1 MTFLRGSSIAF
12 AFVAGMI
19 VTAGYASADDLPNTK
34 GAPPAPPP
42 SWWSTVTVNGEIDAG
57 ITGNFDDPSSGLNWG
72 HLFTD
77 KANEPMF
84 NQGLLTV
91 QRPIDSSKPNY
102 DVGFAVQLMYG
113 SDARFTHYLGECEYC
128 INSLYQVTLLEAY
141 VQAHTPW
148 VFDGG
153 IDWKVGEWP
162 TLEGA
167 EVMESDLNLFYSHS
181 YIFNYTEP
189 FQDTGLLAIAHVN
202 PTIDLYASIVTG
214 ENTSIG
220 FPYGDNNAAPAFEG
234 GVGLNKLGPGG
245 AVTVLA
251 TTHIGPE
258 DPYYGGGVEP
268 DGAGQTPFVYPAC
281 GYACGNSAL
290 RFANDMV
297 ITWTATDKLTLTL
310 DGNYTR
316 DNGLGDE
323 TYGAAGYASYQTPID
338 WLKINGRA
346 EVLRDDTG
354 AIVGAFPGY
363 FDFVNAEHGYLNT
376 EITQPGTTYLELT
389 GGLNITPPVPAS
401 IPFLKAVIFRPEVRY
416 DASLDGTTPFG
427 LVNTGFNSST
437 GTGSGFGTRSDQ
449 VTVGGDI
456 ILKF

>member
-1 MTFLRGSSIAF
+1 MTS
-12 AFVAGMI
+12 
-19 VTAGYASADDLPNTK
+19 GYANAADLPNTK
-34 GAPPAPPP
+34 GPPP
-42 SWWSTVTVNGEIDAG
+42 PPPTWWSTVTVNGEIDAG

-84 NQGLLTV
+84 NQGLLTI
-91 QRPIDSSKPNY
+91 QRPIDSSKPAY
-102 DVGFAVQLMYG
+102 DVGFAFQVMYG
-113 SDARFTHYLGECEYC
+113 SDSRFVHYLGECEYC
-128 INSLYQVTLLEAY
+128 INSLYQVSLVEAY

-148 VFDGG
+148 VFPGG
-153 IDWKVGEWP
+153 IDFKVGQWP

-167 EVMESDLNLFYSHS
+167 EVVESDLNLFYSHS

-202 PTIDLYASIVTG
+202 PTIDLYGSIVTG

-234 GVGLNKLGPGG
+234 GIGLNNLGPGG
-245 AVTVLA
+245 SVTVLA

-258 DPYYGGGVEP
+258 DPYYAGGIEP
-268 DGAGQTPFVYPAC
+268 NGAGQTPAVYSC
-281 GYACGNSAL
+281 GVCGNSVL
-290 RFANDMV
+290 RYANDLV
-297 ITWTATDKLTLTL
+297 VTWKATDKLTLTL
-310 DGNYTR
+310 EGNYTR
-316 DNGLGDE
+316 DDGFQDE
-323 TYGAAGYASYQTPID
+323 TYGAVGYASYQTPID

-346 EVLRDDTG
+346 EVLRDQTG

-363 FDFVNAEHGYLNT
+363 FDFANVEHGYLNT
-376 EITQPGTTYLELT
+376 AIAQGGTTYFEIT
-389 GGLNITPPVPAS
+389 GGLNITPP
-401 IPFLKAVIFRPEVRY
+401 IPTSLPYLKGVIFRPEVRY
-416 DASLDGTTPFG
+416 DDALNGTTPYD
-427 LVNTGFNSST
+427 LVQTGFT
-437 GTGSGFGTRSDQ
+437 PGAGGGFGTKSDQ

>member
-1 MTFLRGSSIAF
+1 MTG
-12 AFVAGMI
+12 
-19 VTAGYASADDLPNTK
+19 GYATAADLPNTK
-34 GAPPAPPP
+34 GPPPPPP

-84 NQGLLTV
+84 NQGLLTI
-91 QRPIDSSKPNY
+91 QRPIDSSKPAY
-102 DVGFAVQLMYG
+102 DVGFAFQVMYG
-113 SDARFTHYLGECEYC
+113 SDSRFVHYLGECEYC
-128 INSLYQVTLLEAY
+128 INSLYQVSLVEAY

-148 VFDGG
+148 VFPGG
-153 IDWKVGEWP
+153 IDFKVGQWP

-167 EVMESDLNLFYSHS
+167 EVVESDLNLFYSHS

-202 PTIDLYASIVTG
+202 PTVDLYGSIVTG

-220 FPYGDNNAAPAFEG
+220 FPYGDNNTAPAFEG
-234 GVGLNKLGPGG
+234 GIGLNNLGPGG

-258 DPYYGGGVEP
+258 DPYYGGGLEP
-268 DGAGQTPFVYPAC
+268 NGAGQTPA
-281 GYACGNSAL
+281 GYAGCGGGTCGNSIL
-290 RFANDMV
+290 RYANDLV
-297 ITWTATDKLTLTL
+297 VTWKATDKLTLTL
-310 DGNYTR
+310 EGNYTR
-316 DNGLGDE
+316 DDGFQDE

-346 EVLRDDTG
+346 EVLRDETG
-354 AIVGAFPGY
+354 AIVAAFPGN
-363 FDFVNAEHGYLNT
+363 FDFVNVEHGYLNT
-376 EITQPGTTYLELT
+376 SIIDPVGTTYFEIT
-389 GGLNITPPVPAS
+389 GGLNITPPIPAS
-401 IPFLKAVIFRPEVRY
+401 LPYLKGVIFRPEVRY
-416 DASLDGTTPFG
+416 DTSLNNTTPFDVQG
-427 LVNTGFNSST
+427 PG
-437 GTGSGFGTRSDQ
+437 GGIKSDE